1 MMDVSLV
8 NMDFYDI
15 DKMNSYPIDSDSFVF
30 CVSPEHPLA
39 REKELTVEMIKNE
52 PIMMY
57 NTDSVQT
64 NTLMGLFERHGI
76 KPNIIMH
83 ASQLHTIRQFIAQRL
98 GGAFLYESVTGTV
111 SITFSTKLLDAFPS
125 ALIFNVSSNKYTV
138 FVIPSS

>member
-1 MMDVSLV
+1 
-8 NMDFYDI
+8 MDFYDI

-98 GGAFLYESVTGTV
+98 GGAFLYESVIRNQPDIVGIPMNPPIEQQIGLV
-111 SITFSTKLLDAFPS
+111 WKKGIYINSSVEKFITY
-125 ALIFNVSSNKYTV
+125 IQNR
-138 FVIPSS
+138 